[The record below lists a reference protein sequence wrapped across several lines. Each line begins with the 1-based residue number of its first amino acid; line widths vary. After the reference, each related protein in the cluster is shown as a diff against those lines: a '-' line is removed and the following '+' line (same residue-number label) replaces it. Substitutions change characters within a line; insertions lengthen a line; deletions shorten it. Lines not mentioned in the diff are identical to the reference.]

1 MLQANVSKQEKAEER
16 STNCNVCDQLAAE
29 LGEAL
34 IRQEK
39 RADVRLGKLENS
51 SASAEDEQI
60 ELQLRTAKQH
70 LIDHRRLIHHPKW

>member
-1 MLQANVSKQEKAEER
+1 MFQANVSKPEKSEER

-51 SASAEDEQI
+51 SASAEDEQS
-60 ELQLRTAKQH
+60 ELQLQTAKQH